1 MKAKILVTSLENRR
15 LFQGKLPTAR
25 WQFCEIVRDVTIE
38 PCPHGIYLDGNNGY
52 IMVRGKKVPVVN
64 RHGDAVLFEIN
75 C

>member
-1 MKAKILVTSLENRR
+1 MKAKILVTSLENMR

-64 RHGDAVLFEIN
+64 RDGDAVLFEIN